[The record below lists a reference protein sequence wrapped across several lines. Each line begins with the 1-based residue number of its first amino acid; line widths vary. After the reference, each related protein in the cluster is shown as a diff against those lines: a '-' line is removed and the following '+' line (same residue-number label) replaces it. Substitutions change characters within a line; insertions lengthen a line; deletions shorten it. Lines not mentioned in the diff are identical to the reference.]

1 METYQSIKGMMA
13 FLKTEVEVKQGEVEQ
28 KSNGRV
34 LKTKPGYIVKTTVS
48 NIAPVETTWP
58 MIIFSGVNLVS
69 NSVEIRRGAQAW
81 VDQNHFK
88 VDFTKAPQQNAKLPV
103 TLFLEQMKPLAG
115 STDAYPAV
123 TSDEVKHGYFLFP
136 GQSLVFE
143 IGVNTENQPDVKDL
157 GFWVQGSLSWRHLF
171 HTLTQVT

>member
-1 METYQSIKGMMA
+1 METYQAIKGMMA

-28 KSNGRV
+28 KADGRV
-34 LKTKPGYIVKTTVS
+34 LKTKPGYIVKTTIS
-48 NIAPVETTWP
+48 NIAPVEATWP
-58 MIIFSGVNLVS
+58 MIVFSGVNLVS

-81 VDQNHFK
+81 ADQNHFK
-88 VDFTKAPQQNAKLPV
+88 VDFTKAPQQHAKLPI
-103 TLFLEQMKPLAG
+103 TQFLELMKPLAG

-123 TSDEVKHGYFLFP
+123 TGDEVKHGYFLFP

-143 IGVNTENQPDVKDL
+143 IGVNTENPPSVKDL

-171 HTLTQVT
+171 HTLQQVK